1 MIVESYMCH
10 LPQLRSAI
18 RVCTMRMDIYLRLL
32 SSYCS
37 KDYPKSNTSSPSKSD
52 QKSLLPS
59 HTRKIPLT
67 NLPPHPPHTPPS
79 PFQPSRSNL
88 IPHPPQQRLRLPI
101 LLAPIRFRIRQ
112 PTEFPLI
119 NLRHPPGALRF
130 GIFEKL
136 LILLETSAARL
147 GRVEIGPDTG
157 E

>member
-10 LPQLRSAI
+10 LPHLRSAI
-18 RVCTMRMDIYLRLL
+18 HVCTMRMDIYLRLP

-59 HTRKIPLT
+59 HTRKTPLT
-67 NLPPHPPHTPPS
+67 NDPPPPHTPPS

-88 IPHPPQQRLRLPI
+88 IPHPPQQRLRLPT

-112 PTEFPLI
+112 PTKFPLI
-119 NLRHPPGALRF
+119 NLRHSPRALRF
-130 GIFEKL
+130 GIFEKR

-147 GRVEIGPDTG
+147 G
-157 E
+157 

>member
-10 LPQLRSAI
+10 LPHLRSAI
-18 RVCTMRMDIYLRLL
+18 HVCTMRMDIYLRLL

-37 KDYPKSNTSSPSKSD
+37 KNYPKSSTSPSKSFT
-52 QKSLLPS
+52 K
-59 HTRKIPLT
+59 K
-67 NLPPHPPHTPPS
+67 PPS
-79 PFQPSRSNL
+79 LTHMQNTSHQRSSSSSHNSPPFQPSRGNL
-88 IPHPPQQRLRLPI
+88 IPHPPQQRLRLPT

-112 PTEFPLI
+112 PTKFPFI
-119 NLRHPPGALRF
+119 NLRHSPRALRF

>member
-1 MIVESYMCH
+1 MCH
-10 LPQLRSAI
+10 LPHLSSAI
-18 RVCTMRMDIYLRLL
+18 HVCTMRMAIHLRLP

-52 QKSLLPS
+52 QKSLLLS
-59 HTRKIPLT
+59 HTCKIPLT

-88 IPHPPQQRLRLPI
+88 IPHPPQQRLRLPT

-112 PTEFPLI
+112 PTKFPLI
-119 NLRHPPGALRF
+119 NLRHPPRALRF
-130 GIFEKL
+130 GIFEKF